1 MNPLANMLIAIKN
14 AGYAHKS
21 ETTLPY
27 SMFKHSIARA
37 LHAAGYIA
45 SFEKKTRE
53 KGGDILAVGIAFR
66 EDGRTPRI
74 TDVHHISKPSRRV
87 YKGADDLRTVRQGF
101 GHIFVTTPKGIMT
114 SSEAKKAHVGGELLF
129 EIW

>member
-27 SMFKHSIARA
+27 SAFKHAVARA
-37 LHAAGYIA
+37 LHTAGYIT
-45 SFEKKTRE
+45 SFEKRSRE
-53 KGGDILAVGIAFR
+53 KGGDVLIVGIAFR

-74 TDVHHISKPSRRV
+74 TDVQHISKPSRRV
-87 YKGADDLRTVRQGF
+87 YGAATQMRTIRQGF

-114 SSEAKKAHVGGELLF
+114 STEAKKAHVGGELLF

>member
-1 MNPLANMLIAIKN
+1 MNPLANMLVAVKN

-21 ETTLPY
+21 EMILPY
-27 SMFKHSIARA
+27 SLFKHAVARA
-37 LHAAGYIA
+37 LHGSGYIT

-53 KGGDILAVGIAFR
+53 KGGDVLVVGIAFR
-66 EDGRTPRI
+66 EDSRAPRI
-74 TDVHHISKPSRRV
+74 TDIHLISKPSRRV
-87 YKGADDLRTVRQGF
+87 YKAAEKLRTVRQGF

-114 SSEAKKAHVGGELLF
+114 SVEARKANVGGEVLF